1 MRLPLVTAIALALV
15 GTSPAVSAFAAA
27 PVPPSAEASS
37 ITTQL
42 PRTAKP
48 THYAVEIT
56 PHADKMRFD
65 GKVAI
70 DISVL
75 QPTDQIVLQAASLNF
90 ARGTLTQKG
99 GKPQSAKISTDAEAQ
114 TATFAFGKSLA
125 AGEYVLSI
133 DYSGV
138 INTQANG
145 LFALDYTT
153 AQGARRA
160 LFTQFEN
167 SDARRFIPSWD
178 EPNFKATF
186 DLAINAPAGQ
196 MAVSNMPVA
205 SSRPSANG
213 RTRIAFQT
221 SPKMSTY
228 LLFVSVGDFERATVT
243 ADNGTEIGVIA
254 QKGKVGQAQFV
265 LESGRDVLHEYNA
278 YFGIPYPLPKLDNIA
293 APGRSQFFSAM
304 ENWGAIFTFEYSLL
318 LDPAVANIDTKQG
331 VFTVAAHEIAHQWFG
346 NLVTMAWWDDLW
358 LNEGFANWMEART
371 TAKLHPEWDI
381 DKTGPAKKSRLA
393 MWRDAYV
400 TTHPVVQHVA
410 TVEQASQAF
419 DAITYA
425 KGEAVI
431 AMLEDYVGSDHWRDG
446 VRSYIK
452 QHQFGNAVTDQ
463 LWQQIDAVAPG
474 KQFTQVAHDFTLQPG
489 VPLIKASTRCVG
501 GQTTVTLEQGEL
513 TLDRPDK
520 QPLRWHVPV
529 VVRSGDATQ
538 VRVLVDGTAQV
549 QVPSCDAPVVV
560 NAGQKGY
567 FRTLYAP
574 AQFKALT
581 SRFGALPVV
590 DQLGVLNDTDALA
603 DAGMQTEADVLDL
616 TAQVAVGA
624 SPDVWDM
631 VAGIYDGVDGSFEHD
646 PAGRAAWRA
655 YAVPRLSA
663 EFATLGWD
671 NRDGDSAQ
679 IQQLRTRLIASLSD
693 MGDAAVIAEARRRFA
708 AFQATPASLSP
719 ELRDS
724 VLGAVARNADTATWD
739 TLHALA
745 KQETSAM
752 VRDAYYDFLSMPI
765 DEALAKRALAL
776 ALTPEP
782 GATTGA
788 SMIDRVASQHPELA
802 FDFAVAHR
810 TQVDTL
816 VDSTSRARYYPGLGI
831 DSAELATA
839 DRIKAYAEQYIAPTS
854 RQAADN
860 AINTIQTRVKL
871 RAASLPQIKAWLKA
885 RKR

>member
-1 MRLPLVTAIALALV
+1 MRLPLVTAIALALL
-15 GTSPAVSAFAAA
+15 GTSPAACVLAAA
-27 PVPPSAEASS
+27 PAPTSAAASS

-56 PHADKMRFD
+56 PHADKMTFD

-70 DISVL
+70 DVSVL
-75 QPTDQIVLQAASLNF
+75 QATDRIVLQAANLSL

-99 GKPQSAKISTDAEAQ
+99 GKPQAAKVSTDAEAQ
-114 TATFAFGKSLA
+114 TATFAFDKPLA
-125 AGEYVLSI
+125 VGEYVLSI

-205 SSRPSANG
+205 SSKPGANG

-254 QKGKVGQAQFV
+254 QKGKVGQAQFA

-381 DKTGPAKKSRLA
+381 DKTGPALKSRAA
-393 MWRDAYV
+393 MRRDAYA

-419 DAITYA
+419 DAITYQ

-431 AMLEDYVGSDHWRDG
+431 AMLEDYVGSDHWRTG

-452 QHQFGNAVTDQ
+452 QHQYGNAVTDQ

-489 VPLIKASTRCVG
+489 VPLIKATSRCVG
-501 GQTTVTLEQGEL
+501 GQTAVTLEQGEF

-520 QPLRWHVPV
+520 QPLHWHVPV
-529 VVRSGDATQ
+529 VLRSGNGAP

-549 QVPSCDAPVVV
+549 QVPGCDAPVVV

-567 FRTLYAP
+567 FRTWYAP

-581 SRFGALPVV
+581 DRFGLLPVV
-590 DQLGVLNDTDALA
+590 DQVGVLNDTNALA
-603 DAGMQTEADVLDL
+603 GAGVQAQADVLDL
-616 TAQVAVGA
+616 TAQVAAGA

-631 VAGIYDGVDGSFEHD
+631 VASIYDDVDGSFERD
-646 PAGRAAWRA
+646 PAARATWRA
-655 YAVPRLSA
+655 YAVPRLAA

-671 NRDGDSAQ
+671 KRAGDSAQ
-679 IQQLRTRLIASLSD
+679 IQQLRTRLIATLSD

-708 AFQATPASLSP
+708 AFQANPASLSP

-724 VLGAVARNADTATWD
+724 VLGAVAHNADAATWD
-739 TLHALA
+739 ALHALA
-745 KQETSAM
+745 RQETSSM
-752 VRDAYYDFLSMPI
+752 VRDTYYDFLSMPNN
-765 DEALAKRALAL
+765 EALARRALEL
-776 ALTPEP
+776 ALTAEP

-788 SMIDRVASQHPELA
+788 SMIDRVASRHPELA

-816 VDSTSRARYYPGLGI
+816 VDSTSRARYYPGLGM

-860 AINTIQTRVKL
+860 AVNTIQTRVKL